1 MSMLTF
7 DDTVLQVMRDYIT
20 AVNRARH
27 AHTQVEARSD
37 STAHMALLRELN
49 QDEMAAEAA
58 ISAALISRGW
68 QPPYIPAAR
77 TAV

>member
-1 MSMLTF
+1 MSTLTF
-7 DDTVLQVMRDYIT
+7 DDSVLAVMRKYIT

-27 AHTQVEARSD
+27 AQAQVQARPD
-37 STAHMALLRELN
+37 STAYMALLRELN

-77 TAV
+77 SST